1 MDIDDLIDYLRL
13 EGPYDLERI
22 PTASEEDAPPSGD
35 ELTDEEGDSKEERDD
50 LTRLKLI
57 AKILNHNC

>member
-22 PTASEEDAPPSGD
+22 PTASEEDAPPLEMNLQMRRETLGK
-35 ELTDEEGDSKEERDD
+35 KEITLLRQDQ
-50 LTRLKLI
+50 
-57 AKILNHNC
+57 